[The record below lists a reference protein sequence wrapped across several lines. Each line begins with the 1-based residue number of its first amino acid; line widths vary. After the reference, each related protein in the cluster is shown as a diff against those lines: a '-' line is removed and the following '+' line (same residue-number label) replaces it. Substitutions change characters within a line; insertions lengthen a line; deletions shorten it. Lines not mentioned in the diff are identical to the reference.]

1 MNEKNKYSSNQCCIK
16 DGSRPTAYRYGFNGK
31 EDDKDIN
38 SGVQDYGMRIYYGS
52 LSRFLSVDH

>member
-1 MNEKNKYSSNQCCIK
+1 MSMPGRKYDN
-16 DGSRPTAYRYGFNGK
+16 GSGYRYGFNGK

>member
-1 MNEKNKYSSNQCCIK
+1 MYLQGRKFLAANSS
-16 DGSRPTAYRYGFNGK
+16 YRYGFNGK